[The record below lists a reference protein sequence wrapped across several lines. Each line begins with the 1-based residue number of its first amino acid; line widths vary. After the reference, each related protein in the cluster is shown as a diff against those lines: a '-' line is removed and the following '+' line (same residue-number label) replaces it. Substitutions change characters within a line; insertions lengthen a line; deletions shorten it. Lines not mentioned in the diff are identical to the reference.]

1 MPEKLIISCKNLKP
15 EMDSAISD
23 TGETLKSIY
32 LDQDLHRHPE
42 NIKGEIERVLR
53 KEEEP
58 IEKVILGYGLCS
70 NGVVGLRS
78 EESDIIVPKIHDCIG
93 LYLGSLR
100 RYMEKFRENPGT
112 YYLTPGWIDLRRDP
126 LTTMEKD
133 YTERVGREAAE
144 EAMFAELRNYTR
156 LAYIDTGVRE
166 NSDLLRNKAEQNA
179 AYFNLEYEE
188 LKGDLSFLRKLVS
201 GPYESSEFVIAE
213 KGFMI
218 RQSMFFSE

>member
-23 TGETLKSIY
+23 SGETLKSIY

-42 NIKGEIERVLR
+42 NIKGEIERVLMR
-53 KEEEP
+53 EEEP
-58 IEKVILGYGLCS
+58 FERVILGYGLCS

-78 EESDIIVPKIHDCIG
+78 EESDIIVPRIHDCIG
-93 LYLGSLR
+93 LYLGSLK
-100 RYMEKFRENPGT
+100 RYMENFRERPGT
-112 YYLTPGWIDLRRDP
+112 YYLTPGWIELRRDP

-133 YTERVGREAAE
+133 YTELVGREAAE

-201 GPYESSEFVIAE
+201 GPYERSEFVIAE
-213 KGFMI
+213 KGFMVK
-218 RQSMFFSE
+218 QSMFFSE